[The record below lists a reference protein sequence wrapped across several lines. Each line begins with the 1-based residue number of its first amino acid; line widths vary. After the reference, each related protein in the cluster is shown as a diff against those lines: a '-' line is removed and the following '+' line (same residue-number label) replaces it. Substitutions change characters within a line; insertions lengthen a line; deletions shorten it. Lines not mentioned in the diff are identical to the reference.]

1 MLGIRGSLS
10 RIASGC
16 SVWATARPRYCTAEA
31 AVSNGWD
38 TAQSASLSTTAT
50 QDTSTSIPK
59 RKRGQG
65 KKRFEGQRGNRE
77 SGSFQTTRG
86 RNASE
91 PRQSLSAV
99 ETTVAVERVAGDKPA
114 GRGQVFGAQDR
125 PRTRQGGRGRGYPP
139 RGHRPEG
146 RNPARAKKAGQRA
159 SQKKSVMKTLTSDS
173 SVDMDAIIDA
183 YKLTDVEIDFGT
195 ILKLS
200 KTDSGQLSDNSL
212 ALLRNAAFDVEM
224 SGRFK
229 PQDQLTSLSM
239 FASRLKSLE
248 QAHVNL

>member
-114 GRGQVFGAQDR
+114 GRGQVFGSQDR
-125 PRTRQGGRGRGYPP
+125 PRTRVDVATCAVQCSF
-139 RGHRPEG
+139 
-146 RNPARAKKAGQRA
+146 ARA
-159 SQKKSVMKTLTSDS
+159 D
-173 SVDMDAIIDA
+173 
-183 YKLTDVEIDFGT
+183 
-195 ILKLS
+195 
-200 KTDSGQLSDNSL
+200 
-212 ALLRNAAFDVEM
+212 
-224 SGRFK
+224 
-229 PQDQLTSLSM
+229 
-239 FASRLKSLE
+239 
-248 QAHVNL
+248 